1 MLVKFLRIE
10 VDSVKWNISLSPRRE
25 ILTCFLVIFVQNWIV
40 VILRKTVGQNVRTL
54 DFYFEC
60 LDLNMFTHSSFD
72 LRNFPNWMTSRHFAW
87 LKEWSRTFR
96 SVPRV
101 RNIMLEN
108 SSLMLLSVTPEN
120 VDVFPKLCLW
130 ICIMLLFILNL
141 RAYKSHLTPFK
152 KWGEARDVVL
162 RALLHVNNH
171 MYAKKILFMMLIL
184 FSMLWI

>member
-1 MLVKFLRIE
+1 MKYF
-10 VDSVKWNISLSPRRE
+10 SVTEERNINVFFSN
-25 ILTCFLVIFVQNWIV
+25 FVQNWIV
-40 VILRKTVGQNVRTL
+40 VILRKTLGQNVRTL

-60 LDLNMFTHSSFD
+60 LDLNMSTRSSFD
-72 LRNFPNWMTSRHFAW
+72 LWNFPNWMTSRHFAW

-108 SSLMLLSVTPEN
+108 SSFMLLSVTPEN
-120 VDVFPKLCLW
+120 IDVFPKLCLW

-141 RAYKSHLTPFK
+141 RVYKSHLTPFK

-162 RALLHVNNH
+162 RALLHVNSH
-171 MYAKKILFMMLIL
+171 MYAKKILFMMLVL